1 MISRFLT
8 SRRVYSN
15 LYSIKNHRTNSTN
28 SQDAQTFIEKVVQR
42 YAVDVPGNKKIRA
55 GDYVMLKPEHVMTH
69 DNTAPVISKFRSIG
83 ASKPSNPR
91 QLVFTIDHDVQN
103 KSPTNLKKYSNIE
116 QFAHLH
122 DIDFYPPGRGIG
134 HQIMIEEGYAFPG
147 GLMVASDSHS
157 NMYGGVGCV
166 GTPIVRTDAAAIWAT
181 ERTWWQVPEII
192 KVEFTGKL
200 PKGIVGKDV
209 IVALCGYFNK
219 DDVLNSAIEF
229 VGEGVESLAIDERLA
244 ISNMTTEWGALAGVF
259 PIDNKLIDYYQALL
273 KKRELSTFIK
283 SNSIPPPGTVHPR
296 LNETR
301 VNKLRELSNE
311 LKPDSDAYYSKTL
324 TLDLN
329 TLVPH
334 VSGPNSVKVSTPLP
348 TLESQ
353 DIKINK
359 AYLLSCTNARASDL
373 KAAAEVMKGKRVAP
387 GVEFYVAAAS
397 SVVQSEAE
405 STGDWATLVEAGAKI
420 LPAGCGPCIGL
431 GVGLLQDGEVGI
443 SATNRNYKGRMGSPN
458 ALAYLSSPAVAAASA
473 IAGKICGPEAL
484 NNSNGQN
491 PVTAR
496 APLITTVQHTK
507 PTKTVDSTTD
517 TKSSTSGDQLL
528 PSFPSTFSGPLL
540 FAPHDNIN
548 TDGIYPGKYTYQ
560 DDITPS
566 QQAEVV
572 MENYNPT
579 FASTVSELFPITPTT
594 TPVPTHTTQ
603 RAQQSTQ
610 TGKGVILASC
620 YNFGTGS
627 SREQAATAL
636 KHAGIPVVIAG
647 SFGDIFKR
655 NSINNGLIC
664 LECPELIEDLKKT
677 SSESIK
683 TGWELVFESRTGRI
697 LIKKDG
703 QEKVYW
709 TKAAVGQ
716 SVQEIFLAGGLEGWV
731 RERI

>member
-8 SRRVYSN
+8 SRRFYSDLHSFKN
-15 LYSIKNHRTNSTN
+15 YSTNSTN
-28 SQDAQTFIEKVVQR
+28 TQNSQTFIEKIVQR
-42 YAVDVPGNKKIRA
+42 YAVDVPADKKIRA

-69 DNTAPVISKFRSIG
+69 DNTAPVISKFKSIG

-103 KSPTNLKKYSNIE
+103 KSPANLKKYSNIE

-259 PIDNKLIDYYQALL
+259 PIDNQLIKYYQTLL

-283 SNSIPPPGTVHPR
+283 SNSIPSPGSVHPR

-311 LKPDSDAYYSKTL
+311 LKPDPGAYYSKTL
-324 TLDLN
+324 TLDLS

-348 TLESQ
+348 TLESHN
-353 DIKINK
+353 IKINK
-359 AYLLSCTNARASDL
+359 AYLLSCTNARASDF
-373 KAAAEVMKGKRVAP
+373 KAAAEVMKGKKVAP

-397 SVVQSEAE
+397 SMVQAEAE

-484 NNSNGQN
+484 DKAQATVAS
-491 PVTAR
+491 R
-496 APLITTVQHTK
+496 APLIKTVLHSK
-507 PTKTVDSTTD
+507 PTKTVESTTNL
-517 TKSSTSGDQLL
+517 KSSTSGDQLL

-572 MENYNPT
+572 MENYNST

-594 TPVPTHTTQ
+594 TPAPTNTTQ
-603 RAQQSTQ
+603 RAQQSTK

-664 LECPELIEDLKKT
+664 LECPELIEDLKKD
-677 SSESIK
+677 SGESLK
-683 TGWELVFESRTGRI
+683 TDWELSLESSTGKVV
-697 LIKKDG
+697 IKKDG